1 LRRRLVLAFAY
12 VLCAVILA
20 LTLPLALN
28 LRERAT
34 AELLGS
40 ATVTAQSVAAA
51 FDLDAMADP
60 AVLRGRTTRFAR
72 EIDGRVIVI
81 DDEGIVLA
89 DANPFPEPA
98 TSAVGSRYATPQRPE
113 VSTALVG
120 GRADAVV
127 RESREL
133 ETDLLLA
140 SAPIVDDP
148 RGPIEVVG
156 AVRITLDVERVSEA
170 VGRATWAVVAI
181 GLASLVAGLIVALAL
196 ARTLTRPLTKLAA
209 AV

>member
-1 LRRRLVLAFAY
+1 
-12 VLCAVILA
+12 
-20 LTLPLALN
+20 
-28 LRERAT
+28 
-34 AELLGS
+34 
-40 ATVTAQSVAAA
+40 
-51 FDLDAMADP
+51 
-60 AVLRGRTTRFAR
+60 
-72 EIDGRVIVI
+72 
-81 DDEGIVLA
+81 
-89 DANPFPEPA
+89 
-98 TSAVGSRYATPQRPE
+98 
-113 VSTALVG
+113 
-120 GRADAVV
+120 
-127 RESREL
+127 L